1 MAGGTA
7 LSAEH
12 GVAGLAGGGGG
23 PRALDPFAR
32 AGGWLRSMIASSVAH
47 PGDGTD
53 RGLADVCRAVLA
65 LEALGQVTALP
76 QAFRASCA
84 RAIDLLQDPGTGLF
98 AERAGSTPDPSF
110 PLEEVR
116 ATRLAAQAL
125 DALGRRPAYPLAFA
139 TSWVERM
146 RGWPDAID

>member
-1 MAGGTA
+1 MGRSAVNGQAG
-7 LSAEH
+7 
-12 GVAGLAGGGGG
+12 VAGGGGG
-23 PRALDPFAR
+23 PRALDPFER
-32 AGGWLRSMIASSVAH
+32 AGGWLRSMIANSVAH

-98 AERAGSTPDPSF
+98 A
-110 PLEEVR
+110 
-116 ATRLAAQAL
+116 
-125 DALGRRPAYPLAFA
+125 
-139 TSWVERM
+139 
-146 RGWPDAID
+146 